1 VETVPVV
8 NLVLPDGQ
16 PDVYNGDDREKGYAR
31 MSDRAN
37 GPIPASEMSENEL
50 AFWAG
55 IERMKADLRR
65 AHPELF
71 DESGELDARKAMEV
85 IRQRAGGK
93 TEFTAAEFDALV
105 GGRGARAVDA
115 S

>member
-1 VETVPVV
+1 M
-8 NLVLPDGQ
+8 N
-16 PDVYNGDDREKGYAR
+16 DRV
-31 MSDRAN
+31 D
-37 GPIPASEMSENEL
+37 GPIPTDEMTENEL

-55 IERMKADLRR
+55 IERMKAQLQRT
-65 AHPELF
+65 HPELF
-71 DESGELDARKAMEV
+71 DESGELDTRKAMQI

-93 TEFTAAEFDALV
+93 TEFTLDEYLELT